1 MHKETFCQI
10 SLIQEDK
17 KDIYSNKIDFA
28 ISRIIL
34 CKLHNQNGL
43 NKIEYLEG
51 KMDQKK
57 EIIIEKD
64 LKVNI
69 YYIVN
74 YLI

>member
-1 MHKETFCQI
+1 MHKEPFCQI
-10 SLIQEDK
+10 
-17 KDIYSNKIDFA
+17 SNKIDFT

-34 CKLHNQNGL
+34 CKLHNQNGI
-43 NKIEYLEG
+43 NKIEYLES
-51 KMDQKK
+51 KMYQKK

-74 YLI
+74 YQI